1 MPMSQQT
8 SGVPQQSLIAA
19 TGPAVLLEGFPT
31 VMRPSPYTLAL
42 ADQLRPAHVAHALDM
57 GCGSGF
63 LAILLA
69 LQGAQQVWAVDRDD
83 AAVAATAH
91 NAKLNHVAEHIHV
104 TRSDLFSAIPRDMR
118 FDLIVAN
125 PPATPAWQSIPH
137 YNQAGSDGRLVIDRL
152 IAQAPAHLE
161 PSGRLLFAHSSRLSW
176 DLTTALLTQHSYR
189 YQILHRQEVPSRP
202 EYYQR
207 YPEYYAELEKR
218 GAVVHKEG
226 AYYEAVAIVSAQPRS
241 V

>member
-8 SGVPQQSLIAA
+8 SGEPQQTLITA
-19 TGPAVLLEGFPT
+19 TGRAVLLEGFPM

-42 ADQLRPAHVAHALDM
+42 AEQLRPAHVTQALDM

-69 LQGAQQVWAVDRDD
+69 LQGTEQVWAVDHDD
-83 AAVAATAH
+83 AAVAATVH
-91 NAKLNHVAEHIHV
+91 NAKLNHVAGRIHV
-104 TRSDLFSAIPRDMR
+104 AQSNLFSAIPHAIR

-125 PPATPAWQSIPH
+125 PPATPAWHAIPH

-152 IAQAPAHLE
+152 ITQAPNHLQ
-161 PSGRLLFAHSSRLSW
+161 PGGRLLFAHSSRLSW
-176 DLTTALLTQHSYR
+176 DLTSTLLVQHGYR

-207 YPEYYAELEKR
+207 YPEYFAELEQH
-218 GAVVHKEG
+218 GAVIRKNG
-226 AYYEAVAIVSAQPRS
+226 TYYEAVAIVSAQPRS